1 MPTGNSFRT
10 LSTTFAVGKA
20 TAVHIVHEF
29 CSAPTRL
36 SKTYIKFPRTPIE
49 LGMDIQLFKDDVNCK
64 IPQAFAAVDGTHIEI
79 MAPDCPSKTDYFART
94 KRYTVNTQCIV
105 GANLIFYSVATGY
118 PGSCHDARVWKESKV
133 GKLVESGALQ
143 YPEEIVNNV
152 KVKPF
157 LLGDSAYRLGV
168 NLMKPYSFA
177 AAVSQ
182 EEKKFNQLLSGSR
195 VTVERGIGVLKCRWR
210 ILLKRLDAVI
220 ENVSNVVIACVVLHN
235 SFQFMCDQ
243 YEDEDG
249 LLNKLIR
256 KKREASKWR
265 QHGNTFTAAANHLRG
280 TIKSHVIN

>member
-1 MPTGNSFRT
+1 M
-10 LSTTFAVGKA
+10 A
-20 TAVHIVHEF
+20 
-29 CSAPTRL
+29 
-36 SKTYIKFPRTPIE
+36 
-49 LGMDIQLFKDDVNCK
+49 IQLFKDDVHCR

-105 GANLIFYSVATGY
+105 GANLIFYSVATG
-118 PGSCHDARVWKESKV
+118 SCHDARVWKESKV
-133 GKLVESGALQ
+133 GKMVESGALQ
-143 YPEEIVNNV
+143 YPEEIVNNL

-177 AAVSQ
+177 AAVSH
-182 EEKKFNQLLSGSR
+182 EEKKFNQLLSGTR
-195 VTVERGIGVLKCRWR
+195 VTVERGIGALKCRWR
-210 ILLKRLDAVI
+210 ILLEVGCSYRKCF
-220 ENVSNVVIACVVLHN
+220 NVVIACVVLHN
-235 SFQFMCDQ
+235 FCQFMNDQ

-256 KKREASKWR
+256 KEREASRLR
-265 QHGNTFTAAANHLRG
+265 QHGNTFTAAANHLRD